1 MRLSHHFSLAEFER
15 NSRGIENKAPARAI
29 DNLTTL
35 CKFLLEPLRELVGK
49 PIQITSGYRSPSLNA
64 LVGGTPTSQHSTGQ
78 ACDINVSGMQKT
90 DLFKLVV
97 ANLDFDQCIMEY
109 DSNCLHLSYTG
120 AEKNRHEIY
129 IRRKISGKK
138 KYFPQT
144 KNIVAML

>member
-1 MRLSHHFSLAEFER
+1 MRLSPHFSLKEFEM
-15 NSRGIENKAPARAI
+15 NGRGAENKAPAKAI
-29 DNLTTL
+29 DNLSIL

-64 LVGGTPTSQHSTGQ
+64 LVGGTSASQHSTGQ

-109 DSNCLHLSYTG
+109 DANCLHLSYVG
-120 AEKNRHEIY
+120 VEKNRHQIY
-129 IRRKISGKK
+129 IRRLVAGKK

-144 KNIVAML
+144 KQMVSKL

>member
-1 MRLSHHFSLAEFER
+1 MRLSAHFSLSEFER
-15 NSRGIENKAPARAI
+15 NNYGVENNAPARAI

-90 DLFKLVV
+90 ALFKLVV

-144 KNIVAML
+144 KQMVAIL